1 MMLETEQ
8 RYGPVDDAQA
18 HRIVIVDVARGW
30 AISGVVLYHLV
41 WDLAFLGITGPDLA
55 ANPIWIVFG
64 RTLAGSFLFL
74 AGFSLV
80 LANRHR
86 VDAEKYFRRLFKI
99 VTAAA
104 AITVTTWIAFPNAFV
119 FFGILHAIAFGTIV
133 GYFLLRAPPSITAAF
148 GFFVLLAPRLFRS
161 AAFDDRWVAWIGFSE
176 TPPVSNDFVPV
187 FPWLGIFLL
196 GLALARAVDVA
207 ALGAITKRSSGANVT
222 ALMTWLGRRSL
233 AIYLIHQPVLLAI
246 LFPLA

>member
-1 MMLETEQ
+1 MVLEADGRQ
-8 RYGPVDDAQA
+8 GPLRDVKA
-18 HRIVIVDVARGW
+18 RRLVVVDVARGW

-86 VDAEKYFRRLFKI
+86 VGGEKYFRRLFKI
-99 VTAAA
+99 VAAAA
-104 AITVTTWIAFPNAFV
+104 AITLVTWIAFPNAFV

-133 GYFLLRAPPSITAAF
+133 GYFLLRARPWVTATF
-148 GFFVLLAPRLFRS
+148 GFLVLLAPRLFRS
-161 AAFDDRWVAWIGFSE
+161 TVFDNRWVAWIGFSE
-176 TPPVSNDFVPV
+176 TPPASNDFVPV
-187 FPWLGIFLL
+187 FPWIGIFLL
-196 GLALARAVDVA
+196 GIALARAINVDS
-207 ALGAITKRSSGANVT
+207 LGANAKRSAGAN
-222 ALMTWLGRRSL
+222 AAAPMAWLGRRSL